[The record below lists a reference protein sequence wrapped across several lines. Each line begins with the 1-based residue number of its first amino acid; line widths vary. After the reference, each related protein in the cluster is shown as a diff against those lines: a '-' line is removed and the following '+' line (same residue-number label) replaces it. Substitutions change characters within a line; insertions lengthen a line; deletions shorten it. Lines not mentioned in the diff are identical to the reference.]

1 MPPLVSHAVYYV
13 SDLGTLPE
21 AGIQMVTLEK
31 IRTLILQTFTRTVTL
46 EDAARCKITAT
57 VWSCQTIGDRKT
69 ARDRYMCEH
78 RYIDAHTLR
87 SRAIAKPSLSEKFS
101 TFTVTV

>member
-1 MPPLVSHAVYYV
+1 MPALVSHAVYV

-31 IRTLILQTFTRTVTL
+31 IRTLTPQAFTRTVTL

-57 VWSCQTIGDRKT
+57 VWSCQTIGDKKT
-69 ARDRYMCEH
+69 ARDHCT
-78 RYIDAHTLR
+78 DAHTLR

-101 TFTVTV
+101 TLTVTV